1 MRLFDRTLTT
11 LESALDA
18 RLQRQNV
25 LASNV
30 ANADTPNYMPQDV
43 DFSRALSHAQ
53 RQNEVVRDPNLK
65 PGDLPLEVTPLAGL
79 PNDVIVDGEAGAPSL
94 DGNRVDLDRTMAS
107 LAENALQYGANTR
120 SVAKKLALL
129 RFVASD
135 GQA

>member
-1 MRLFDRTLTT
+1 MKLFDRTLTT

-30 ANADTPNYMPQDV
+30 ANADTPGYMPKDV
-43 DFSRALSHAQ
+43 DFARALTAAQ
-53 RQNEVVRDPNLK
+53 KQHEFAPTAPVR

-79 PNDVIVDGEAGAPSL
+79 PGDVIIDGEAGAPSL

-107 LAENALQYGANTR
+107 LAENALQYGAHTR
-120 SVAKKLALL
+120 ALAKKLALL
-129 RFVASD
+129 RLVASD
-135 GQA
+135 GQG